1 MEWSIVTREGRK
13 SLSFDVKRLI
23 VVGFAGR
30 DVEKTMEHIR
40 ELEAEG
46 IKCPKEVPVVYECS
60 PALLTQAAAMEVV
73 DGSSSGE
80 VEYLVMKH
88 AGKTY
93 IGLGSDHTDRALE
106 AVSIHKSKQLCAKPV
121 AREVWDYD
129 EIADRFAA
137 IRLVSSQ
144 TVNGEMIDYQAG
156 VTGDLLPLETILAK
170 VGREIVDLEDCI
182 VYTGTVP
189 LKQGFKFGER
199 FSCALIDDGTGRRI
213 DLVYDIRVIE
223 EH

>member
-1 MEWSIVTREGRK
+1 
-13 SLSFDVKRLI
+13 
-23 VVGFAGR
+23 
-30 DVEKTMEHIR
+30 MEHIH

-60 PALLTQAAAMEVV
+60 PALLTQAGAIEVV
-73 DGSSSGE
+73 AGSSSGE

-93 IGLGSDHTDRALE
+93 VGLGSDHTDRALE
-106 AVSIHKSKQLCAKPV
+106 AVSIHKSKQLCAKPI
-121 AREVWDYD
+121 AREVWDY
-129 EIADRFAA
+129 EEVAGHFAA

-144 TVNGEMIDYQAG
+144 TVDGEAIDYQAG
-156 VTGDLLPLETILAK
+156 VTADLLPLDTILAK
-170 VGREIVDLEDCI
+170 VRREIPDLEDCV

-199 FSCALIDDGTGRRI
+199 FSCALIDDDIGRRI
-213 DLVYDIRVIE
+213 DLGYDVRMIG

>member
-1 MEWSIVTREGRK
+1 MEWSIVSREGEK

-60 PALLTQAAAMEVV
+60 PALLTRAAAIEVV
-73 DGSSSGE
+73 AGASSGE
-80 VEYLVMKH
+80 VEYLALQH

-106 AVSIHKSKQLCAKPV
+106 AVSIHKSKQLCAKPM
-121 AREVWDYD
+121 AREVWDYE
-129 EIADRFAA
+129 EIAAHFAA
-137 IRLVSSQ
+137 IRLVAGQ
-144 TVNGEMIDYQAG
+144 TVNGESVNYQAG
-156 VTGDLLPLETILAK
+156 VTSDLLPLEAILAK
-170 VGREIVDLEDCI
+170 VRREIPDLEDCVI
-182 VYTGTVP
+182 YTGTVP
-189 LKQGFKFGER
+189 LQEGFKFGER
-199 FSCALIDDGTGRRI
+199 FNCALIDDDLGRRI
-213 DLVYDIRVIE
+213 DLVYHVRVIE

>member
-1 MEWSIVTREGRK
+1 MEWDIVSREGRK
-13 SLSFDVKRLI
+13 SLSFNPKRLI
-23 VVGFAGR
+23 IVGFAGR
-30 DVEKTMEHIR
+30 DVEKTLEHIR

-46 IKCPKEVPVVYECS
+46 IKCPQEVPVVYECS
-60 PALLTQAAAMEVV
+60 PALLTRAASIDVV
-73 DGSSSGE
+73 AGASSGE
-80 VEYLVMKH
+80 VEYVVVKH

-93 IGLGSDHTDRALE
+93 VGLGSDHTDRALE

-129 EIADRFAA
+129 EIVDHFASV
-137 IRLVSSQ
+137 RLFSRQ
-144 TVNGEMIDYQAG
+144 ALNGEEIDYQAG
-156 VTGDLLPLETILAK
+156 STADLLPLETILAK
-170 VGREIVDLEDCI
+170 VQREVPDLEDCV

-199 FSCALIDDGTGRRI
+199 FSCSLVDDLLGRRI
-213 DLVYDIRVIE
+213 DLAYEIRTIE

>member
-1 MEWSIVTREGRK
+1 MEWSVVTREGRK
-13 SLSFDVKRLI
+13 RLSFEVKRLI

-60 PALLTQAAAMEVV
+60 PALLTQAPATEVV
-73 DGSSSGE
+73 AGASSGE
-80 VEYLVMKH
+80 VEYLVLKH

-106 AVSIHKSKQLCAKPV
+106 AVSIHKSKQLCAKPI
-121 AREVWDYD
+121 AREVWDYE
-129 EIADRFAA
+129 EIAAHFAS
-137 IRLVSSQ
+137 IRLVASQ
-144 TVNGEMIDYQAG
+144 TVKGEALDYQAG
-156 VTGDLLPLETILAK
+156 ATADLLPLETILAK
-170 VGREIVDLEDCI
+170 VQREIPDLEDCV

-199 FSCALIDDGTGRRI
+199 FSCALIDEAMGRRI

>member
-1 MEWSIVTREGRK
+1 MEWSVVTKEGKK
-13 SLSFDVKRLI
+13 SLSFTVKRLI

-30 DVEKTMEHIR
+30 DVGKTMEHIH

-60 PALLTQAAAMEVV
+60 PALLTQAGAIEVV
-73 DGSSSGE
+73 AGSSSGE

-93 IGLGSDHTDRALE
+93 VGLGSDHTDRALE
-106 AVSIHKSKQLCAKPV
+106 AVSIHKSKQLCAKPI
-121 AREVWDYD
+121 AREVWDY
-129 EIADRFAA
+129 EEVAGHFAA

-144 TVNGEMIDYQAG
+144 TVDGEAIDYQAG
-156 VTGDLLPLETILAK
+156 VTADLLPLDTILAK
-170 VGREIVDLEDCI
+170 VRREIPDLEDCV

-199 FSCALIDDGTGRRI
+199 FSCALIDDDIGRRI
-213 DLVYDIRVIE
+213 DLGYDVRMIG

>member
-1 MEWSIVTREGRK
+1 MEWSIVTGEGRK
-13 SLSFDVKRLI
+13 PLSFDVKRLI

-60 PALLTQAAAMEVV
+60 PALLTQAPAMEVV
-73 DGSSSGE
+73 AGASSGE
-80 VEYLVMKH
+80 VEYLVVKH

-106 AVSIHKSKQLCAKPV
+106 AVSIHKSKQLCAKPI
-121 AREVWDYD
+121 AREVWDYE
-129 EIADRFAA
+129 EIAGHFAS
-137 IRLVSSQ
+137 IRLVSGQ
-144 TVNGEMIDYQAG
+144 TVKGEAVDYQAG
-156 VTGDLLPLETILAK
+156 VTADLLPLETILAK
-170 VGREIVDLEDCI
+170 VRREIPDLEDCI
-182 VYTGTVP
+182 IYTGTVP

-199 FSCALIDDGTGRRI
+199 FSCALIDDAMGRRI
-213 DLVYDIRVIE
+213 DLGYDIRTIE